1 MRLYTRQKLLLGLL
15 EACGGRLGATD
26 FQKLL
31 FLYTR
36 KWEEK
41 PSFKFV
47 PYRFGCFSFQ
57 SYADRKTLI
66 DKGMIQAC
74 EDGAWRL
81 TSKAKPYLMRDT
93 VKRLLLFVERT
104 VPERGDELVARVYRE
119 YPYYASRSEVVS
131 RVISDETER
140 KALMR
145 SVPTQRGR
153 ALLTIGYEG
162 DSIDGYLDRLI
173 RHGVRL
179 LCDVRRNPLSRKAGF
194 SKNQLAGYCERVG
207 IVYRHLPELGIPGHR
222 RRELNTQ
229 ADYDALF
236 VEYEREDLPEAGEAI
251 EELGRLLSKYSRVAL
266 TCFEKEPESC
276 HRHCVAEEMERK
288 LESCPAPLHI

>member
-1 MRLYTRQKLLLGLL
+1 VRLYTRQKLLLGLL

-119 YPYYASRSEVVS
+119 YPY
-131 RVISDETER
+131 
-140 KALMR
+140 
-145 SVPTQRGR
+145 
-153 ALLTIGYEG
+153 
-162 DSIDGYLDRLI
+162 
-173 RHGVRL
+173 
-179 LCDVRRNPLSRKAGF
+179 
-194 SKNQLAGYCERVG
+194 
-207 IVYRHLPELGIPGHR
+207 
-222 RRELNTQ
+222 
-229 ADYDALF
+229 DALF